1 MRAVKLR
8 RQGHSR
14 TAIGEMLEAH
24 RHTIGRWVADH
35 KIGGVKAL
43 QLKRRGRKK
52 GEMRRWSAQQEKTV
66 QAMLCE
72 KTPDQLK
79 LAFALWTRRAVCELV
94 ERAYG
99 IGLPVRTCGESLAHW
114 GFTPQ
119 KPARRAAEQNPPA
132 VAAWMAQTYPAIA
145 RRAKT
150 EGAEIHWGDETGGRR
165 DCPHGGS
172 EAPRGRTP
180 VVRLRARRFSSNM
193 ISTVTNQGQ
202 VRGMIYR
209 ETLSSAVCIKFLERL
224 IKDAAGKVFLI
235 VDNLKGPH
243 SAPVK
248 AWLLEHAA
256 QIEVFHLPSDRP
268 ERNPDEYLN
277 GDLKTALTSTTP
289 AHHLEAL
296 ENKVIRHMRKRQ
308 RSPQHVASY
317 FRNQYVQYAA
327 SLLHGFYSPE

>member
-24 RHTIGRWVADH
+24 RNTIGRWVADH
-35 KIGGVKAL
+35 KRGGVKAL
-43 QLKRRGRKK
+43 QIRKRGRKE
-52 GEMRRWSAQQEKTV
+52 GEKRRLSVRQEKAV
-66 QAMLCE
+66 QAMICE

-94 ERAYG
+94 EREYD
-99 IGLPVRTCGESLAHW
+99 IRLPVRTCGEYLARW

-119 KPARRAAEQNPPA
+119 KPARRAYEQNPKA
-132 VAAWMAQTYPAIA
+132 VAAWMAETYPAIA
-145 RRAKT
+145 RRAKS
-150 EGAEIHWGDETGGRR
+150 EGAEIHWGDETGVRSDCQHGR
-165 DCPHGGS
+165 S
-172 EAPRGRTP
+172 YAPRGRTP

-193 ISTVTNQGQ
+193 ISTVTNQGK
-202 VRGMIYR
+202 VRWMIYR
-209 ETLSSAVCIKFLERL
+209 ETLSSAVFIRFLERL
-224 IKDAAGKVFLI
+224 IKDAARKVFLI
-235 VDNLKGPH
+235 VDNLKVHH

-256 QIEVFHLPSDRP
+256 QIEVFHLPSYSP

-277 GDLKTALTSTTP
+277 GDLKTAVTSTTP
-289 AHHLEAL
+289 AHNLEAL
-296 ENKVIRHMRKRQ
+296 ENKVIRHMRKLQ
-308 RSPQHVASY
+308 SSPKHVASY

-327 SLLHGFYSPE
+327 